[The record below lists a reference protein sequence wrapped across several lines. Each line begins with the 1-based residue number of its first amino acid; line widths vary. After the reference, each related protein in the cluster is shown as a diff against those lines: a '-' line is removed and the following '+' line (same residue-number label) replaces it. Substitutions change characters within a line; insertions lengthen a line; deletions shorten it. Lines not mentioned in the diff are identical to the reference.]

1 MRRIVVAKAGDD
13 PPPAEWF
20 FANPSNGRTYAPGLD
35 LELSP
40 EQPDAV
46 ADAIETLVV
55 ATRPEPDPWWR
66 AGLDE
71 ALTNET

>member
-1 MRRIVVAKAGDD
+1 M
-13 PPPAEWF
+13 
-20 FANPSNGRTYAPGLD
+20 D

-46 ADAIETLVV
+46 VDAIETLFDPS
-55 ATRPEPDPWWR
+55 RPEPDPWWR

>member
-13 PPPAEWF
+13 PPPPEGF
-20 FANPSNGRTYAPGLD
+20 HENPSIGRTYDAAVE

-40 EQPDAV
+40 EQPDTV
-46 ADAIETLVV
+46 IDAIETLVV
-55 ATRPEPDPWWR
+55 PLPREPDPWWR